1 MQIKKFVGATM
12 KEATDRM
19 KAELGSDAIVLN
31 TRKVSTNRFLN
42 FLGKD
47 MLEITAAID
56 DRPAQ
61 TGKTAAKTMDKFS
74 YAFKQA
80 KEAYGNTAPQPKTAF
95 DELNAVVQK
104 SSERR
109 LAGEENSRSS
119 LSKSNTEVEVL
130 KGEMEEMRGVL
141 SQIADHLKYAKMP
154 ALPVHLQQA
163 FINLV
168 NNEVE
173 ETIAADMI
181 QAVYGRLNGEQ
192 LEEKETVEK
201 ALLAEIA
208 KYFHTVPIS
217 QEKGKHARIVALVGP
232 TGVGKTTTIA
242 KLAAIHKL
250 LHHQNVG
257 LITADTYRIGAI
269 EQLRTFAGIAD
280 IPMQVVYKPTEIPEA
295 LKTFRKKDLV
305 FIDTVGRSQHAKKE
319 LAELR
324 RFLDVAAPDEIHLV
338 LNASSGRNTLM
349 DVVERFKTFKPN
361 RLLVTKIDEA
371 LSLGGLLSVVKKHDL
386 PISYLTTGQV
396 VPDDIMTVD
405 PARLAGMINSGAV
418 AHA

>member
-19 KAELGSDAIVLN
+19 KTELGSDAIVLN

-47 MLEITAAID
+47 LLEITAAID
-56 DRPAQ
+56 DRPVP
-61 TGKTAAKTMDKFS
+61 TGRQAAKNMDKFS
-74 YAFKQA
+74 YAFRQA
-80 KEAYGNTAPQPKTAF
+80 REAYSGNITQPKTAV

-104 SSERR
+104 ASERR
-109 LAGEENSRSS
+109 LVGEESSRVS
-119 LSKSNTEVEVL
+119 LSKSNTEVEML
-130 KGEMEEMRGVL
+130 KNEMEEMRGVL

-173 ETIAADMI
+173 ETIAADII
-181 QAVYGRLNGEQ
+181 QAVYGRLNEDQ

-201 ALLAEIA
+201 GLLAEIA
-208 KYFHTVPIS
+208 KYFHTTPIPK
-217 QEKGKHARIVALVGP
+217 EKTKRVRVVALVGP

-295 LKTFRKKDLV
+295 LKTFRKKDIV

-324 RFLDVAAPDEIHLV
+324 RYLDAAAPDEIHLV
-338 LNASSGRNTLM
+338 LNASSGRNTLL

-371 LSLGGLLSVVKKHDL
+371 LSLGGLLSVVKKYDL

-396 VPDDIMTVD
+396 VPDDITAVE
-405 PARLAGMINSGAV
+405 PIRLAGMINNGAV

>member
-19 KAELGSDAIVLN
+19 KTELGSDAIVLN

-61 TGKTAAKTMDKFS
+61 TGKQAVKNMDKFS
-74 YAFKQA
+74 YAFRQA
-80 KEAYGNTAPQPKTAF
+80 REAYGGNTTQPKTAI

-109 LAGEENSRSS
+109 LAGEESAHGS
-119 LSKSNTEVEVL
+119 LSKSNAEVEIL
-130 KGEMEEMRGVL
+130 KSEMEEMRGML

-154 ALPVHLQQA
+154 ALPMHLQQA
-163 FINLV
+163 FINLI

-181 QAVYGRLNGEQ
+181 QAVYGKLNEEQ

-201 ALLAEIA
+201 ELLAEIA

-217 QEKGKHARIVALVGP
+217 EEKENVHTLLRWLVQQES
-232 TGVGKTTTIA
+232 A
-242 KLAAIHKL
+242 K
-250 LHHQNVG
+250 
-257 LITADTYRIGAI
+257 
-269 EQLRTFAGIAD
+269 
-280 IPMQVVYKPTEIPEA
+280 
-295 LKTFRKKDLV
+295 
-305 FIDTVGRSQHAKKE
+305 
-319 LAELR
+319 R
-324 RFLDVAAPDEIHLV
+324 RRL
-338 LNASSGRNTLM
+338 
-349 DVVERFKTFKPN
+349 PN
-361 RLLVTKIDEA
+361 
-371 LSLGGLLSVVKKHDL
+371 SPPS
-386 PISYLTTGQV
+386 
-396 VPDDIMTVD
+396 
-405 PARLAGMINSGAV
+405 INFCIIKMSD
-418 AHA
+418 

>member
-1 MQIKKFVGATM
+1 MQIKKFVGATL

-56 DRPAQ
+56 EHPAQ
-61 TGKTAAKTMDKFS
+61 TGKPAAKNMDKFS
-74 YAFKQA
+74 YAFRQA
-80 KEAYGNTAPQPKTAF
+80 REAYGGNTAQPKTTV
-95 DELNAVVQK
+95 DELNAIVQK

-109 LAGEENSRSS
+109 ATNEESPRVSF
-119 LSKSNTEVEVL
+119 SKSSADVEIL
-130 KGEMEEMRGVL
+130 KNEMEEMRGML

-163 FINLV
+163 FINLI
-168 NNEVE
+168 NNDVE
-173 ETIAADMI
+173 ETIAADLI
-181 QAVYGRLNGEQ
+181 QAVYGKLNEEQ
-192 LEEKETVEK
+192 LEDKETVEK
-201 ALLAEIA
+201 TLLAEIA
-208 KYFHTVPIS
+208 KYFHAAPIAE
-217 QEKGKHARIVALVGP
+217 EKGKRAHIVAVVGP

-280 IPMQVVYKPTEIPEA
+280 IPMQVVYKSTEMPEV
-295 LKTFRKKDLV
+295 LKTFRKKDIV

-324 RFLDVAAPDEIHLV
+324 RFLDAASPDEIHLV
-338 LNASSGRNTLM
+338 LNASSGRNTLL
-349 DVVERFKTFKPN
+349 DVVERFKPFKPN
-361 RLLVTKIDEA
+361 RLLVSKIDEA
-371 LSLGGLLSVVKKHDL
+371 LALGGLVSVMKKYEL

-396 VPDDIMTVD
+396 VPDDIMTVE
-405 PARLAGMINSGAV
+405 PLRLAGMINNGAI